1 LNKSRILKLALV
13 IEATVLLSAASALSR
28 NYQDSWILE
37 GLEIPFALFMVT
49 YSIYFFTEN
58 KITWIITFAII
69 CRSVLLLLPNLKY
82 EWFQGVAIDS
92 HRHYRLTQDIYNEGY
107 VPSGNLYSDTPL
119 MHLSFAI
126 YSMITNVSVL
136 HSFKYF
142 SVSYWLI
149 YPLMIYLVMKKSGLT
164 ENPSLS
170 KYALFISSLPVKSE
184 VGSYIVIGT
193 LFGPLLSFLILLQ
206 FIKMS
211 QQNSRLD
218 WIIAIIYSIALVA
231 THTYSSIML
240 MMVLLAIYAIIL
252 SPQGRRIFNFKKI
265 SYVPFMTI
273 VLINCA
279 WLSLKATNLLE
290 MIIETEIPY
299 MERLLGYEA
308 VAGVAIP
315 PRLFELGFTEALKV
329 AIIFHGGDML
339 LMFLTLIGI
348 VIAAK
353 NFHTRSKS
361 TFIFLSLY
369 VTSLWLFLA
378 VGLLV
383 FNFGEQWYDRILR
396 MTSTVSPIFASIPFF
411 HMKKGIRN
419 TKLAIFLIGLVIL
432 APIQH
437 YRCQPLVPPASAYS
451 KDLPTD
457 EPVVYINIV
466 NSAYQIHMIK
476 HSETYFPQGKLIA
489 CDRVT
494 RDQIFGLTNRT
505 FPYSHLAWYY
515 PLEMGATERRYDY
528 FLIHLP
534 GKSGVLLEKAEA
546 RTKSLIYDA
555 MTHSNILYT
564 NAESYIL
571 TNPLMI

>member
-1 LNKSRILKLALV
+1 LDKSRILKLALV
-13 IEATVLLSAASALSR
+13 IEAIVLLGAASALSR

-58 KITWIITFAII
+58 KITWIILFAII

-82 EWFQGVAIDS
+82 EWFQGVAVDQ
-92 HRHYRLTQDIYNEGY
+92 HRHYRLAQDIYNEGH

-126 YSMITNVSVL
+126 YSMITNFSVL

-142 SVSYWLI
+142 SLSYWLM
-149 YPLMIYLVMKKSGLT
+149 YPLMIYLVMKKSGFI

-218 WIIAIIYSIALVA
+218 WIIAIIYSIALIA

-252 SPQGRRIFNFKKI
+252 SPQGRRLFNLRKI
-265 SYVPFMTI
+265 SYVPLMTI

-290 MIIETEIPY
+290 TIIETETPY
-299 MERLLGYEA
+299 VERLLGFEA

-315 PRLFELGFTEALKV
+315 PRLLELGFTDALKV
-329 AIIFHGGDML
+329 AIVFHGGDML
-339 LMFLTLIGI
+339 LIFLTLIGI
-348 VIAAK
+348 VIVAK
-353 NFHTRSKS
+353 FHTRSKS
-361 TFIFLSLY
+361 TLIFLSLY
-369 VTSLWLFLA
+369 VMLLWLFLA
-378 VGLLV
+378 VGVLV

-396 MTSTVSPIFASIPFF
+396 MTLTVSPIFAGIPLF
-411 HMKKGIRN
+411 HMNKGIRN
-419 TKLAIFLIGLVIL
+419 TKLAIFVIALLIL

-437 YRCQPLVPPASAYS
+437 YGCQPLIPPASAYS

-457 EPVVYINIV
+457 EPVVYVNTV

-494 RDQIFGLTNRT
+494 KDQIFGLTNRT
-505 FPYSHLAWYY
+505 FPYSHLAGYY
-515 PLEMGATERRYDY
+515 PLEKNATERRYDY

-534 GKSGVLLEKAEA
+534 GKSGAFYEKAEI
-546 RTKSLIYDA
+546 RTKNLIHDA
-555 MTHSNILYT
+555 ITHSSIIYT